1 MNKQLYVRADRDH
14 ASDGFTILNITI
26 PEFPTLVFNATGND
40 KINANIESPTGISA
54 IQIQNSTYAVITS
67 LDTSKITTLNIT
79 NYNPRVSL

>member
-1 MNKQLYVRADRDH
+1 MD
-14 ASDGFTILNITI
+14 SDGFTLLNITI

-67 LDTSKITTLNIT
+67 LDTSKITIKYYKSYTTYCRI
-79 NYNPRVSL
+79 NYHQNR